1 MRLFSFITIRSFTL
15 WCCCMLMA
23 CIISLPGKG
32 QAVVKVGNVLQLADQ
47 YFKEG
52 EYYTAA
58 YLYEQFL
65 NPSKYQVKG
74 QAFPVYANKKSASTP
89 PRNISRSA
97 ILYKQAVAYLM
108 ANSFAAADSIF
119 TDCTDNINAL
129 YWKAVCERSLGQYD
143 EATANLR
150 AYIESTN
157 PNKQFDEE
165 AKAEWETLQFIG
177 KQLRRPDTILAKTRA
192 LKMPDSYERGGFA
205 VVPLN
210 GDQYLVTSTKT
221 DSGLAIFVNPHNS
234 HLFQATLTNDSLG
247 QLTPVPLPPTGLLNN
262 QGAASSYGNRV
273 YFTQWQKL
281 NGKTISNIYVITQTN
296 GSWSAPQLV
305 EAVNSNG
312 FNSKQPFVT
321 ADGKFLYFASDR
333 PGGSGGFDI
342 WLATLQ
348 EDGSVD
354 TPINAGNV
362 VNTNLDEQAPF
373 YQTSNNTLVFSTN
386 GRTGM
391 GSFDLF
397 LAKGKTN
404 VWSEP
409 VNLGYPVNSSRDDI
423 YFYAPEKTHL
433 LENAIIGSD
442 RGNGCCIQTWRINK
456 APKKNN
462 LNGLVLDSKNHKP
475 VADAS
480 VVLTTPSGET
490 RTATTDITGK
500 YVFDTVDTELK
511 DFTVTV
517 SKEAYRDTL
526 SKVQITKTDETNLFT
541 DQFFNIDL
549 YIEKK
554 FVLRAEN
561 VVTVYFDFDKHNLK
575 TEAVRKLDSV
585 YHVLLEIPTATLQI
599 SGYTDGKGSDEYNA
613 KLSDRRARACAE
625 YFISKGIDAGRI
637 TFESFGA
644 CCPLEMELING
655 RDNPDGRSRNRRA
668 LINITKE

>member
-1 MRLFSFITIRSFTL
+1 MHLSFTSYCFCIL
-15 WCCCMLMA
+15 LA
-23 CIISLPGKG
+23 CVVTLPGKG
-32 QAVVKVGNVLQLADQ
+32 QDIVKTKSVLQLADQ
-47 YFKEG
+47 YFAAG

-65 NPSKYQVKG
+65 NPSKYQVRQ
-74 QAFPVYANKKSASTP
+74 QAFPVYANKKNASTL

-97 ILYKQAVAYLM
+97 ILYKQAIAYLR
-108 ANSFAAADSIF
+108 ANYFAAADSIF
-119 TDCTDNINAL
+119 NDCTDNINAL

-157 PNKQFDEE
+157 PNKPFNDE

-177 KQLRRPDTILAKTRA
+177 KQLRRPDTILAKTRK
-192 LKMPDSYERGGFA
+192 LNMPDSYERGGFA
-205 VVPLN
+205 VVPMS

-221 DSGLAIFVNPHNS
+221 DPGIVKGTNPHNS
-234 HLFQATLTNDSLG
+234 HLFQATLTNDSLA
-247 QLTPVPLPPTGLLNN
+247 QLTPVPLPATGLLNN

-281 NGKTISNIYVITQTN
+281 NGKTVSNIYVITQTN

-321 ADGKFLYFASDR
+321 ADGKLLYFASDR

-348 EDGSVD
+348 EDGSLG

-362 VNTNLDEQAPF
+362 VNTNQDEQAPF

-397 LAKGKTN
+397 SAKGKTN
-404 VWSEP
+404 AWSEP
-409 VNLGYPVNSSRDDI
+409 VNLGYPVNSPRDDI
-423 YFYAPEKTHL
+423 YFYAPEKTRL

-442 RGNGCCIQTWRINK
+442 RGSGCCIQTYRVNK
-456 APKKNN
+456 LPKKNN
-462 LNGLVLDSKNHKP
+462 LTGLLLDSKNHKP

-480 VVLTTPSGET
+480 IVLTTHSGET
-490 RTATTDITGK
+490 RTTTTDITGK
-500 YVFDTVDTELK
+500 YVFDTVNTELK
-511 DFTVTV
+511 DFTVTA
-517 SKEAYRDTL
+517 SKEAYRDTV
-526 SKVQITKTDETNLFT
+526 SKVQITKTDETNLLT
-541 DQFFNIDL
+541 DQLFNTDL

-575 TEAVRKLDSV
+575 TEAVHKLDSV
-585 YHVLLEIPTATLQI
+585 YQVLLEIPTATLQI

-625 YFISKGIDAGRI
+625 YFISKGIDASRI

>member
-1 MRLFSFITIRSFTL
+1 MRLFSFITIRSFIT
-15 WCCCMLMA
+15 CCCMLMA
-23 CIISLPGKG
+23 CVISLPGKS
-32 QAVVKVGNVLQLADQ
+32 QDIVKTKSVLQLADQ
-47 YFKEG
+47 YFAAG

-74 QAFPVYANKKSASTP
+74 QAFPVYTNKKNASTL

-97 ILYKQAVAYLM
+97 ILYKQAIAYLR
-108 ANSFAAADSIF
+108 ANYFAVADSIF
-119 TDCTDNINAL
+119 NDCTDNINAL

-150 AYIESTN
+150 AYLESTN

-177 KQLRRPDTILAKTRA
+177 KQLRRPDTILVKTRK
-192 LKMPDSYERGGFA
+192 LNLPDSYERGGFA

-221 DSGLAIFVNPHNS
+221 DSGIAKGVNPYNS
-234 HLFQATLTNDSLG
+234 HLFQATLTNDSLA
-247 QLTPVPLPPTGLLNN
+247 QLIPVALPATGLLNN

-312 FNSKQPFVT
+312 FSSKQPFVT

-348 EDGSVD
+348 EDGSVG
-354 TPINAGNV
+354 TPINAGNI
-362 VNTNLDEQAPF
+362 VNTNQDEQAPF

-397 LAKGKTN
+397 SAKGKTN
-404 VWSEP
+404 LWSEP

-423 YFYAPEKTHL
+423 YFFAPDKTRL
-433 LENAIIGSD
+433 LENAIVGSD
-442 RGNGCCIQTWRINK
+442 RGSGCCIQTWRINK
-456 APKKNN
+456 TPKKNN

-480 VVLTTPSGET
+480 IVLTTPSGRT
-490 RTATTDITGK
+490 RTTTTDITGH

-511 DFTVTV
+511 DFTVAV

-526 SKVQITKTDETNLFT
+526 SKVQITKTDETNLLT
-541 DQFFNIDL
+541 DQFFNTDI

-561 VVTVYFDFDKHNLK
+561 VVTVYFDFDKYNLK

-585 YHVLLEIPTATLQI
+585 YNVLLEIPTATLQI
-599 SGYTDGKGSDEYNA
+599 SGYTDGKGTDEYNA
-613 KLSDRRARACAE
+613 KLSDRRARACAD
-625 YFISKGIDAGRI
+625 YFINKGIDASRI

>member
-1 MRLFSFITIRSFTL
+1 
-15 WCCCMLMA
+15 MLMA
-23 CIISLPGKG
+23 CVISLPGKG
-32 QAVVKVGNVLQLADQ
+32 QDIVKTKSVLQLADQ
-47 YFKEG
+47 YFEAG

-65 NPSKYQVKG
+65 NPSKYQVKT
-74 QAFPVYANKKSASTP
+74 QAFPVYTNKKSGTTLP
-89 PRNISRSA
+89 KNMSRPA

-108 ANSFAAADSIF
+108 ANYFAAADSIF
-119 TDCTDNINAL
+119 NDCTDNINAL

-157 PNKQFDEE
+157 PNKQFEEE

-177 KQLRRPDTILAKTRA
+177 KQLRRPDTILAKTRK
-192 LKMPDSYERGGFA
+192 LNTPDSYERGSFA

-221 DSGLAIFVNPHNS
+221 DSGTAKGTNPHNS
-234 HLFQATLTNDSLG
+234 HLFQATLTNDSLA
-247 QLTPVPLPPTGLLNN
+247 QLTPVSLPVTGLLNN
-262 QGAASSYGNRV
+262 QGAASTYGNKV

-281 NGKTISNIYVITQTN
+281 NGKTISTIYVITQNN

-312 FNSKQPFVT
+312 FSSKQPFVT

-348 EDGSVD
+348 EDGSIG
-354 TPINAGNV
+354 TPINAGNI
-362 VNTNLDEQAPF
+362 VNTNQDEQAPF

-397 LAKGKTN
+397 SAKGKTN
-404 VWSEP
+404 LWSEP
-409 VNLGYPVNSSRDDI
+409 VNLGYPANSSRDDI
-423 YFYAPEKTHL
+423 YFYAPEKTRL
-433 LENAIIGSD
+433 LEDAIIGSD
-442 RGNGCCIQTWRINK
+442 RGSGCCIQTYRISK

-462 LNGLVLDSKNHKP
+462 LNGLVLDCKNHKP

-480 VVLTTPSGET
+480 ILLTTPSGET
-490 RTATTDITGK
+490 RTTTTDITGK

-511 DFTVTV
+511 DFTIAV
-517 SKEAYRDTL
+517 SKQAYRDTV
-526 SKVQITKTDETNLFT
+526 SKVQITKTDETDLLT
-541 DQFFNIDL
+541 DQFFNADL
-549 YIEKK
+549 CVEKK

-585 YHVLLEIPTATLQI
+585 YNVLQEIPTATLQI
-599 SGYTDGKGSDEYNA
+599 SGYTDGKGSNEYNA

-625 YFISKGIDAGRI
+625 YFISKGIDASRI

>member
-1 MRLFSFITIRSFTL
+1 MRLTFTL
-15 WCCCMLMA
+15 YCFCLLLA
-23 CIISLPGKG
+23 CVVSLPGKG
-32 QAVVKVGNVLQLADQ
+32 QDVVKTKSVLQLADQ
-47 YFKEG
+47 YFAAG

-65 NPSKYQVKG
+65 NPSKYQVKRDV
-74 QAFPVYANKKSASTP
+74 FPVYTNKKGIGMLP
-89 PRNISRSA
+89 KNISRSA

-108 ANSFAAADSIF
+108 ANYFAPADSIF
-119 TDCTDNINAL
+119 NDCTDNINAL

-150 AYIESTN
+150 AYMESTN
-157 PNKQFDEE
+157 TNKKLDEE
-165 AKAEWETLQFIG
+165 AKAEWETLQYIG
-177 KQLRRPDTILAKTRA
+177 KQLRRPDTILANTRK
-192 LKMPDSYERGGFA
+192 LNMPDSYERGGFA

-221 DSGLAIFVNPHNS
+221 DSGIVKGTNPHNS
-234 HLFQATLTNDSLG
+234 HLFQATLTNDSLA
-247 QLTPVPLPPTGLLNN
+247 QLTPVSFPPTGLLNN
-262 QGAASSYGNRV
+262 QGAASSYGNKM
-273 YFTQWQKL
+273 YFTQWQKV

-312 FNSKQPFVT
+312 FSSKQPFIT

-348 EDGSVD
+348 EDGSVG
-354 TPINAGNV
+354 TPINAGEV
-362 VNTNLDEQAPF
+362 VNTNQDEQAPF

-397 LAKGKTN
+397 SAKGKTN
-404 VWSEP
+404 LWSEP

-423 YFYAPEKTHL
+423 YFYAPEKTRL

-442 RGNGCCIQTWRINK
+442 RGNGCCIQTYRINK

-462 LNGLVLDSKNHKP
+462 LNGVVLDCKNHKP

-480 VVLTTPSGET
+480 IVLTTAAGTT
-490 RTATTDITGK
+490 RTTTTDINGK
-500 YVFDTVDTELK
+500 YIFDTVDTELK
-511 DFTVTV
+511 DYTVAV
-517 SKEAYRDTL
+517 SKQAYRDTV
-526 SKVQITKTDETNLFT
+526 SKVQITKTDETNLLT
-541 DQFFNIDL
+541 DQFFNADL
-549 YIEKK
+549 CVEKK
-554 FVLRAEN
+554 FVLRPEN
-561 VVTVYFDFDKHNLK
+561 VVTVYFNFDKYNLK
-575 TEAVRKLDSV
+575 QEAVRKLDSV
-585 YHVLLEIPTATLQI
+585 YNVLLEIPTATLQI
-599 SGYTDGKGSDEYNA
+599 SGYTDGKGSVEYNA
-613 KLSDRRARACAE
+613 VLSDHRARACAE
-625 YFISKGIDAGRI
+625 YFISKGIDGSRI
-637 TFESFGA
+637 TFASFGA

>member
-1 MRLFSFITIRSFTL
+1 MRLTFTSYCFCIL
-15 WCCCMLMA
+15 LA
-23 CIISLPGKG
+23 CVVSLPGKG
-32 QAVVKVGNVLQLADQ
+32 QDVVITKSVLQLADQ
-47 YFKEG
+47 YFAAG

-65 NPSKYQVKG
+65 NPLKYQVKRDV
-74 QAFPVYANKKSASTP
+74 FPVYTNKKGVGALP
-89 PRNISRSA
+89 KNISRSA

-108 ANSFAAADSIF
+108 ANYFAAADSIF
-119 TDCTDNINAL
+119 NDCTDNINAL

-157 PNKQFDEE
+157 PNKKFDEE
-165 AKAEWETLQFIG
+165 AKAEWETLQYIG
-177 KQLRRPDTILAKTRA
+177 KQLRRPDTILANTRK
-192 LKMPDSYERGGFA
+192 LNMPDSYERGGFA

-221 DSGLAIFVNPHNS
+221 DSGIVKGINPHNS
-234 HLFQATLTNDSLG
+234 HLFQATLTNDSLA
-247 QLTPVPLPPTGLLNN
+247 QLTPISLPATGLLNN
-262 QGAASSYGNRV
+262 QGAASSYGNKV
-273 YFTQWQKL
+273 YFTQWQKV
-281 NGKTISNIYVITQTN
+281 NGKTVSNIYVITQNN

-312 FNSKQPFVT
+312 FSSKQPFIT

-348 EDGSVD
+348 EDGSVG
-354 TPINAGNV
+354 TPINAGKV
-362 VNTNLDEQAPF
+362 VNTNQDEQAPF

-397 LAKGKTN
+397 SAKGKTN
-404 VWSEP
+404 LWSEP

-423 YFYAPEKTHL
+423 YFYAPEKTRL

-442 RGNGCCIQTWRINK
+442 RGNGCCIQTYRINK

-462 LNGLVLDSKNHKP
+462 LNGVVLDCKNHKP

-480 VVLTTPSGET
+480 IVLTTPAGAT
-490 RTATTDITGK
+490 RTTITDINGK

-511 DFTVTV
+511 DYTVAV
-517 SKEAYRDTL
+517 SKQAYRDTV
-526 SKVQITKTDETNLFT
+526 SKVQITKTDETNLLT
-541 DQFFNIDL
+541 DQFFNADL
-549 YIEKK
+549 CVEKK
-554 FVLRAEN
+554 FVLRPEN
-561 VVTVYFDFDKHNLK
+561 VVTVYFDFDKYNLK
-575 TEAVRKLDSV
+575 QEAVRKLDSV
-585 YHVLLEIPTATLQI
+585 YNVLLEIPTATLQI
-599 SGYTDGKGSDEYNA
+599 SGYTDGKGSVEYNA
-613 KLSDRRARACAE
+613 VLSDRRARACAE
-625 YFISKGIDAGRI
+625 YFISKGIDGSRI
-637 TFESFGA
+637 TFASFGA

>member
-1 MRLFSFITIRSFTL
+1 MRLSFNLYCFCIL
-15 WCCCMLMA
+15 LA
-23 CIISLPGKG
+23 CVISLPGKG
-32 QAVVKVGNVLQLADQ
+32 QDVVKTKSVLQLADQ
-47 YFKEG
+47 YFAAG

-65 NPSKYQVKG
+65 NPSKYQVK
-74 QAFPVYANKKSASTP
+74 QDVFPVYTNKKTAGTL

-108 ANSFAAADSIF
+108 ANYFAAADSIF
-119 TDCTDNINAL
+119 NDCTDNINAL
-129 YWKAVCERSLGQYD
+129 YWKAVSERSLGQYD

-157 PNKQFDEE
+157 TNKKFDEE
-165 AKAEWETLQFIG
+165 AKAEWETLQYIG
-177 KQLRRPDTILAKTRA
+177 KQLRRPDTILANTR
-192 LKMPDSYERGGFA
+192 KINMPDSYERGGFA

-221 DSGLAIFVNPHNS
+221 DSGIAKGTNPHNS
-234 HLFQATLTNDSLG
+234 HLFQATLTNDSLA
-247 QLTPVPLPPTGLLNN
+247 QLTPVSLPLTGLLNN
-262 QGAASSYGNRV
+262 QGAASSYGNKV
-273 YFTQWQKL
+273 YFTQWQKV

-296 GSWSAPQLV
+296 GSWGAPQLV

-312 FNSKQPFVT
+312 FSSKQPFVT

-348 EDGSVD
+348 EDGSIG

-362 VNTNLDEQAPF
+362 VNTNQDEQAPF

-397 LAKGKTN
+397 SAKGKTN
-404 VWSEP
+404 MWSEP

-423 YFYAPEKTHL
+423 YFYAPEKTRL

-442 RGNGCCIQTWRINK
+442 RGNGCCIQTYRISK

-462 LNGLVLDSKNHKP
+462 LNGVVLDCKNHKP

-480 VVLTTPSGET
+480 IVLTTPAGAT
-490 RTATTDITGK
+490 RTTTTDINGK

-511 DFTVTV
+511 DYTVTV
-517 SKEAYRDTL
+517 NKQAYRDTV
-526 SKVQITKTDETNLFT
+526 SKVQITKTDETNLLT
-541 DQFFNIDL
+541 DQFFNADL
-549 YIEKK
+549 CVEKK
-554 FVLRAEN
+554 FVLRPEN
-561 VVTVYFDFDKHNLK
+561 VVTVYFDFDKYNLK
-575 TEAVRKLDSV
+575 QEAVRKLDSV
-585 YHVLLEIPTATLQI
+585 YNVLLEIPTATLQI
-599 SGYTDGKGSDEYNA
+599 SGYTDGKGSVEYNA
-613 KLSDRRARACAE
+613 VLSDRRARACAE
-625 YFISKGIDAGRI
+625 YFISKGIDGSRI
-637 TFESFGA
+637 TFASFGA

>member
-1 MRLFSFITIRSFTL
+1 MRLTFTSYCFCVL
-15 WCCCMLMA
+15 LA
-23 CIISLPGKG
+23 CVVSLPGKG
-32 QAVVKVGNVLQLADQ
+32 QDVVKTKSVLQLADQ
-47 YFKEG
+47 YFAAG

-65 NPSKYQVKG
+65 NPSKYQVKRDV
-74 QAFPVYANKKSASTP
+74 FPVYTNKKGVGTLP
-89 PRNISRSA
+89 KNISRSA

-108 ANSFAAADSIF
+108 ANYFAAADSIF
-119 TDCTDNINAL
+119 NDCTDNINAL

-157 PNKQFDEE
+157 TNKKFDEE
-165 AKAEWETLQFIG
+165 AKAEWETLQYIG
-177 KQLRRPDTILAKTRA
+177 KQLRRPDTILANTRK
-192 LKMPDSYERGGFA
+192 LNLPDSYERGGFA

-221 DSGLAIFVNPHNS
+221 DSGIVKGINPHNS
-234 HLFQATLTNDSLG
+234 HLFQATLTNDSLA
-247 QLTPVPLPPTGLLNN
+247 QLTPISLPATGLLNN
-262 QGAASSYGNRV
+262 QGAASSYGNKV
-273 YFTQWQKL
+273 YFTQWQKV
-281 NGKTISNIYVITQTN
+281 NGKTVSNIYVITQNN

-312 FNSKQPFVT
+312 FSSKQPFIS

-348 EDGSVD
+348 EDGSVG
-354 TPINAGNV
+354 TPINAGEV
-362 VNTNLDEQAPF
+362 VNTNQDEQAPF

-397 LAKGKTN
+397 SVKGKTN
-404 VWSEP
+404 LWSEP

-423 YFYAPEKTHL
+423 YFYAPEKTRL

-442 RGNGCCIQTWRINK
+442 RGNGCCIQTYRINK

-462 LNGLVLDSKNHKP
+462 LNGVVLDCKNHKP

-480 VVLTTPSGET
+480 IVLTTPAGAT
-490 RTATTDITGK
+490 RTTTTDINGK
-500 YVFDTVDTELK
+500 YVFDTVETDLK
-511 DFTVTV
+511 DYTVAV
-517 SKEAYRDTL
+517 SKQAYRDTV
-526 SKVQITKTDETNLFT
+526 SKVQITKTDETNLLT
-541 DQFFNIDL
+541 DHFFNADL
-549 YIEKK
+549 CVEKK
-554 FVLRAEN
+554 FVLRPEN
-561 VVTVYFDFDKHNLK
+561 VVTVYFDFDKYNLK
-575 TEAVRKLDSV
+575 QEAVRKLDSV
-585 YHVLLEIPTATLQI
+585 YNVLLEIPTATLQI
-599 SGYTDGKGSDEYNA
+599 SGYTDGKGSVEYNA
-613 KLSDRRARACAE
+613 VLSDRRARACAD
-625 YFISKGIDAGRI
+625 YFISKGIDGSRI
-637 TFESFGA
+637 TFASFGA